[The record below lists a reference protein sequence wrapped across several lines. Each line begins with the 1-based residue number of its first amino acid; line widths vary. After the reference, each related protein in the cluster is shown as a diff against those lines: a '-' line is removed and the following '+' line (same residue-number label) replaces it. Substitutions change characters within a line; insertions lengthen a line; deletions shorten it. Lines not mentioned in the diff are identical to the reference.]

1 VEVEILRRAD
11 QLPDGEGERE
21 QDGGPDDDEDGG
33 GPLFGEVRPEVEEC
47 VAVADTDPDGDAVTD
62 ETADGEGPHK
72 FFARHVDGAG
82 GQDEGGERHR
92 RRQKRGEGDGED
104 GVVCHPVG
112 HAAEDS
118 LGDVLLEEGHTAG
131 LTDGVGEESSDGRAQ
146 GGDGDQEKD
155 VGVGGGEDDE
165 EYVGDAGD
173 GEGDERAV
181 DCGDG
186 EQADE
191 AEVAEEVDEAVVGGV
206 RGGCC
211 LEGEERGGR
220 CEGDAHLLL

>member
-1 VEVEILRRAD
+1 M
-11 QLPDGEGERE
+11 
-21 QDGGPDDDEDGG
+21 
-33 GPLFGEVRPEVEEC
+33 
-47 VAVADTDPDGDAVTD
+47 AVADANPDGDTVAD
-62 ETADGEGPHK
+62 EAADGESPHE
-72 FFARHVDGAG
+72 FFARHVNGAG
-82 GQDEGGERHR
+82 GQDEGRERHGR
-92 RRQKRGEGDGED
+92 RKKRGERDGED
-104 GVVCHPVG
+104 GVVFHPFGDAAEDAFGNVLFEEG
-112 HAAEDS
+112 HAA
-118 LGDVLLEEGHTAG
+118 G
-131 LTDGVGEESSDGRAQ
+131 LADCVGEEASNGGAES
-146 GGDGDQEKD
+146 GDGDEEKD